1 VETRWHSL
9 LRLAYLLTGD
19 RGRAEDLVQSA
30 LVRVHRHWRRVERA
44 DGHDAYARRTMINLN
59 ISWWRRR
66 RVEEHLVDQ
75 LPEPPAARGHADAH
89 ADRDQLVRGLAT
101 LPPRCAPSS
110 SCATTRSSPKA
121 ECAAAL
127 GCSLRHRQEPDLP
140 RVGAAARRPGR
151 RIRDRRIRR
160 SAAEGQPAMSTDFE
174 STLRTALRE
183 RADDVAPTPDPWS
196 RTERA
201 VRRSRSLRRTGCGS
215 RRGTRRARGRAGGC
229 GCGRSRPGA
238 SPQPAE
244 EAEEVVGPRADGD
257 VTTWPARGPAR
268 ERRGLPR
275 RDDVG
280 DHRCARARPGSL
292 GR

>member
-101 LPPRCAPSS
+101 LPPRMRAVIVLRYYEELSE
-110 SCATTRSSPKA
+110 A

-127 GCSLRHRQEPDLP
+127 GCSLGTVKSQTSRGLERL
-140 RVGAAARRPGR
+140 RAALA
-151 RIRDRRIRR
+151 DA
-160 SAAEGQPAMSTDFE
+160 SATAASAGPQPKD
-174 STLRTALRE
+174 
-183 RADDVAPTPDPWS
+183 
-196 RTERA
+196 
-201 VRRSRSLRRTGCGS
+201 SLR
-215 RRGTRRARGRAGGC
+215 
-229 GCGRSRPGA
+229 
-238 SPQPAE
+238 
-244 EAEEVVGPRADGD
+244 
-257 VTTWPARGPAR
+257 
-268 ERRGLPR
+268 
-275 RDDVG
+275 
-280 DHRCARARPGSL
+280 
-292 GR
+292 